1 MNIIAAIDLLN
12 GKCVRL
18 TQGDYSTS
26 MVYSE
31 NPLETA
37 RMFEDYGITHL
48 HLVDLDGAKAG
59 KVVNLKILESITS
72 HTSLQVDFGGGI
84 RSTGDVE
91 KIFSSGAC
99 QVTVG
104 SIAVEKPQFLTEW
117 MDFFGKEKIILG
129 ADCRER
135 KIATNGWLNESS
147 IDVLHFIRSFE
158 LQGLGYCMLTDIAKD
173 GMLGGPSF
181 ELYDEILKNT
191 GVSLIASGGI
201 ACINDLHKL
210 KDLGC
215 AGAIIGR
222 ALYEGTINLKDLKEL
237 C

>member
-1 MNIIAAIDLLN
+1 MKIIAAIDLLN

-26 MVYSE
+26 TVYSE

-84 RSTGDVE
+84 RSTEDVE

-215 AGAIIGR
+215 AGAIVGR

>member
-26 MVYSE
+26 TVYSE

-84 RSTGDVE
+84 RSTEDVE
-91 KIFSSGAC
+91 KIFSFGAC

-215 AGAIIGR
+215 AGAIVGR